1 MDNFN
6 DPKGLYWVFKWYV
19 WCLQKHWWIQSSK
32 LIVFDDMIADMIH
45 NKKAKFNSDQII
57 YYFKEIEY
65 LSCFFLLS
73 VFELR
78 FITINLYIQA
88 EFYNF

>member
-1 MDNFN
+1 
-6 DPKGLYWVFKWYV
+6 
-19 WCLQKHWWIQSSK
+19 
-32 LIVFDDMIADMIH
+32 MIADMIH
-45 NKKAKFNSDQII
+45 DKKAKFNSDQII

-88 EFYNF
+88 EFYYF